1 MPRKAPAYTSFVDD
15 GLPMDEDPSLDEV
28 MAAVDGLPDDDPDW
42 IDLHWHVAD
51 ALHQRF
57 LDEGDPDD
65 LDEAIRRGTSVV
77 ERQGRSSAA
86 HLYDL
91 ALMLWDRFERDSPED
106 LARFVEL
113 LETALARAEA
123 EGTDSELIADCQ
135 TNLAV
140 GLMEGTA
147 ADVPE
152 PVRERAVSLWE
163 AALASGQLD
172 EDAERGIKGNLALAI
187 SRAGASEEE
196 LRRIVAWGRRAAA
209 EAADP
214 EDVAIAHFNLAAAL
228 ENLHDIAVDE
238 GLLEEAIE
246 HMRVGLDLLGT
257 DHRDHTGYT
266 ANLVALLR
274 RLSRESGDPAPI
286 DEAVRLGRAALRRIP
301 DGDSDRPLVL
311 TNTAS
316 AIFEA
321 VRSDADLDLL
331 REALDLYRTAIEIA
345 PEGSR
350 DQGVAMI
357 NLVSA
362 CRDANERHPDPALL
376 DEALG
381 QGAEALQVFS
391 APDLYRAAALT
402 AVGNAQRDRYLATGS
417 LGDLDEAR
425 DRAEEALALTPEQH
439 PERAAR
445 LTNLAVLLSDDFDE
459 RSDRSHL
466 DRAIDLYRKAL
477 DLPEPIASR
486 VTERMNDLA
495 LALLDRSRLD
505 RAIELY
511 RKALEL
517 REPVGSRVTEPMN
530 DLALALRERYRDT
543 ENSQDLDE
551 AVDLAQR
558 AAQAST
564 IDELTHAGYM
574 NNLANALSER
584 YERDGDPADL
594 VAAIKWFGEAL
605 EAAANRPVEAS
616 GYATNLGIALA
627 ARAQD
632 TGSMDDM
639 DQALLHL
646 GRSIDLLPASHQ
658 ARAHRISNLSDAY
671 RQRSVMLEEGGNRAL
686 ALEDA
691 RRAVNTGRE
700 AVEAAGSSDAR
711 LLPALLN
718 LAQSLRWREQL
729 APGAPPSPE
738 ALKIQRRAALLEEIT
753 PADKFSQSA
762 RWARDAEAL
771 GDRKEAF
778 SAFGRAVSLT
788 TQVAWIGL
796 TLRERRELLTRMRE
810 VLDRAVAHAAG
821 QRRLEAFAWADHV
834 RSVLWRQGLQAHSL
848 AAESGDER
856 WASLSGFV
864 QDAQADGR
872 RPGRRPDEQLRLRAH
887 KGAAAL
893 GQPVPDPEAYRRLG
907 AESPVVLLVPGDEES
922 LALVLQGVGEP
933 LLISLPEAPKGLLRE
948 RGDKLRAEMADGA
961 GAFRS
966 APHAIFDCL
975 EWLWG
980 SVAAPILDRI
990 AAAGERPHVWWS
1002 PVGEFALLP
1011 VHAAGV
1017 HPRTRPQADRRRQNP
1032 SRWPSVQ
1039 DRAVSSYLPT
1049 VRSVG
1054 PRPGGRGRALDA
1066 VLHVSVDVDGQLRSL
1081 EAERRAVDE
1090 ALPGARMTHLFDDD
1104 ATVAAFRA
1112 ALPECTLLH
1121 VSAHGRLDPD
1131 DSFEAG
1137 IDLADGRFA
1146 LRDLAASRA
1155 DAGRL
1160 AVLLA
1165 CESASGDFEAPDEA
1179 LHAAGAA
1186 QQAGFAEVVAATLP
1200 VRDSSVVPFVTR
1212 LYAAIAGEPTDGA
1225 FAPVV
1230 ARAVAGAVDALRL
1243 EPQYAVDPLSW
1254 VPYAHFS
1261 NSGH

>member
-1 MPRKAPAYTSFVDD
+1 MK
-15 GLPMDEDPSLDEV
+15 DELSTDEEPSLNEMV
-28 MAAVDGLPDDDPDW
+28 AAVDGLPDDDPDW
-42 IDLHWHVAD
+42 LDLHWQVAD

-57 LDEGDPDD
+57 LDEGDLND
-65 LDEAIRRGTSVV
+65 LDEAIRRGMSVV

-86 HLYDL
+86 HLHDV
-91 ALMLWDRFERDSPED
+91 ALMLFDRFTERDDPGD

-123 EGTDSELIADCQ
+123 EGTDSELVAKCQ

-152 PVRERAVSLWE
+152 PVRARAVSLWE

-172 EDAERGIKGNLALAI
+172 EDAERRIEGNLALAL
-187 SRAGASEEE
+187 SRAGASEKE
-196 LRRIVAWGRRAAA
+196 LRRVVACGRRAAA
-209 EAADP
+209 KNAAP
-214 EDVAIAHFNLAAAL
+214 EDAAIAHFNLAAAL
-228 ENLHDIAVDE
+228 ESLHDVVADE

-246 HMRVGLDLLGT
+246 HARIGLDLLGT
-257 DHRDHTGYT
+257 DHRDHPGYT

-274 RLSRESGDPAPI
+274 RLSRESGDPVPI
-286 DEAVRLGRAALRRIP
+286 DEAVHLGRAALRRIP

-316 AIFEA
+316 ALLDA
-321 VRSDADLDLL
+321 VRSDTDLDLL

-350 DQGVAMI
+350 DQGVAMV

-376 DEALG
+376 DEALARG
-381 QGAEALQVFS
+381 GEALKLFS

-402 AVGNAQRDRYLATGS
+402 TVSNAQRDHYLETGS
-417 LGDLDEAR
+417 LSDLDEAR
-425 DRAEEALALTPEQH
+425 GRAEEALDLTPEQH

-445 LTNLAVLLSDDFDE
+445 LTNLAVLLSDNFTE
-459 RSDRSHL
+459 RADRSHL
-466 DRAIDLYRKAL
+466 DRAIELYRQAL
-477 DLPEPIASR
+477 DLPEPVASR
-486 VTERMNDLA
+486 IAER
-495 LALLDRSRLD
+495 
-505 RAIELY
+505 
-511 RKALEL
+511 K
-517 REPVGSRVTEPMN
+517 N
-530 DLALALRERYRDT
+530 DLALALRDRYRDT

-551 AVDLAQR
+551 AVGLASQT
-558 AAQAST
+558 AAAST
-564 IDELTHAGYM
+564 TNELTHAGHV
-574 NNLANALSER
+574 NNLANALIER

-594 VAAIKWFGEAL
+594 TAAIERFGEAL
-605 EAAANRPVEAS
+605 EAAANRAVEAS
-616 GYATNLGIALA
+616 GYATNLGLALA
-627 ARAQD
+627 ERAQD
-632 TGSMDDM
+632 TGAMEDM

-646 GRSIDLLPASHQ
+646 RHSIDLLPTFHQ
-658 ARAHRISNLSDAY
+658 ARAHRISNLSDVC
-671 RQRSVMLEEGGNRAL
+671 RQRSVMLMEGGNRTL
-686 ALEDA
+686 ALDDA
-691 RRAVNTGRE
+691 KRAVKTGRE

-711 LLPALLN
+711 LLPALSN
-718 LAQSLRWREQL
+718 LALSLRWSKRLEPDVSPSREVL
-729 APGAPPSPE
+729 E
-738 ALKIQRRAALLEEIT
+738 IQRRAALLEEVT
-753 PADKFSQSA
+753 PVEKFSQSA

-771 GDRKEAF
+771 GDREEAF

-796 TLRERRELLTRMRE
+796 TLRERHELLTYMRE

-834 RSVLWRQGLQAHSL
+834 RSVLWRQGLQARSL
-848 AAESGDER
+848 AAERGDER
-856 WASLSGFV
+856 WASLSGFGR
-864 QDAQADGR
+864 DTQANGR
-872 RPGRRPDEQLRLRAH
+872 RSSVRPDEQLRLRAH
-887 KGAAAL
+887 EVAAAL
-893 GQPVPDPEAYRRLG
+893 GQPVPSPEAYRGLG
-907 AESPVVLLVPGDEES
+907 AESPVILLVPGDEES
-922 LALVLQGVGEP
+922 LALVLQGAGEP
-933 LLISLPEAPKGLLRE
+933 RLIHLPEAPKRLLRE
-948 RGDKLRAEMADGA
+948 WGDKLRTEMTDGA
-961 GAFRS
+961 GTSRS
-966 APHAIFDCL
+966 ASHPIFDCL

-990 AAAGERPHVWWS
+990 ASVGERPHVWWS

-1017 HPRTRPQADRRRQNP
+1017 HPRTKPQVGHRREHP
-1032 SRWPSVQ
+1032 ERWPSVQ

-1049 VRSVG
+1049 VRLVD
-1054 PRPGGRGRALDA
+1054 PQPGAKGGALDA
-1066 VLHVSVDVDGQLRSL
+1066 VLHVSVDVDGRLRSL

-1090 ALPGARMTHLFDDD
+1090 ALPGARLTRLFDND

-1121 VSAHGRLDPD
+1121 VSAHGRLNPD

-1137 IDLADGRFA
+1137 IDLVDGRFT

-1160 AVLLA
+1160 AVLLS
-1165 CESASGDFEAPDEA
+1165 CESASGDFEAPNEA

-1212 LYAAIAGEPTDGA
+1212 LYAAVTAEPTDGA
-1225 FAPVV
+1225 LAPVV

-1261 NSGH
+1261 GRGRSGDQPVISD

>member
-1 MPRKAPAYTSFVDD
+1 
-15 GLPMDEDPSLDEV
+15 MDEDPSLDEV

-86 HLYDL
+86 HLHDL
-91 ALMLWDRFERDSPED
+91 ALMLWDRFDERDDPED

-113 LETALARAEA
+113 LETALERAEA
-123 EGTDSELIADCQ
+123 DGTDSELIAKCQ
-135 TNLAV
+135 SNLAA
-140 GLMEGTA
+140 GLMGGTA

-172 EDAERGIKGNLALAI
+172 EDVERGIKGNLALAL

-196 LRRIVAWGRRAAA
+196 LRRVVARGRRSAA
-209 EAADP
+209 EIVDP
-214 EDVAIAHFNLAAAL
+214 EDAAIAHFNLAAAL
-228 ENLHDIAVDE
+228 ESLHGIAADE

-246 HMRVGLDLLGT
+246 HTRSGLDLLGT
-257 DHRDHTGYT
+257 DHRDHPGYT

-274 RLSRESGDPAPI
+274 RLSRESGDPEPI
-286 DEAVRLGRAALRRIP
+286 YEAVRLGRAALRRIP
-301 DGDSDRPLVL
+301 DDDSDRPLIL

-316 AIFEA
+316 ALFEA
-321 VRSDADLDLL
+321 VRSDADLGLL
-331 REALDLYRTAIEIA
+331 REALGLYRTAIEIA
-345 PEGSR
+345 PEGSP
-350 DQGVAMI
+350 DQGVAMV

-362 CRDANERHPDPALL
+362 CRDANEWHPDPALL
-376 DEALG
+376 DEALA
-381 QGAEALQVFS
+381 QGAEALKVFS
-391 APDLYRAAALT
+391 VPDLYRAAALT
-402 AVGNAQRDRYLATGS
+402 AVGNAQRDRYFETGS
-417 LGDLDEAR
+417 LSDLDEAR
-425 DRAEEALALTPEQH
+425 GRAEEALALTPEQH

-459 RSDRSHL
+459 RADRSHL
-466 DRAIDLYRKAL
+466 DRAIELYRRAL
-477 DLPEPIASR
+477 GLREPVRSR
-486 VTERMNDLA
+486 VAERMNDLA
-495 LALLDRSRLD
+495 LALRD
-505 RAIELY
+505 
-511 RKALEL
+511 
-517 REPVGSRVTEPMN
+517 
-530 DLALALRERYRDT
+530 RYRDT

-551 AVDLAQR
+551 AVDLAQW

-564 IDELTHAGYM
+564 IDGLTHAGYM

-594 VAAIKWFGEAL
+594 VAAVERFGEAL
-605 EAAANRPVEAS
+605 EAAANRPIEAS

-627 ARAQD
+627 ARARD

-646 GRSIDLLPASHQ
+646 GRSIDLLPTSHQ

-691 RRAVNTGRE
+691 RRAVKTGRE
-700 AVEAAGSSDAR
+700 AVEAAGASDAR
-711 LLPALLN
+711 LLPALSN
-718 LAQSLRWREQL
+718 LAQSLRWREHL
-729 APGAPPSPE
+729 APGASPSRE
-738 ALKIQRRAALLEEIT
+738 ALEIQRRAALLEEIT
-753 PADKFSQSA
+753 PAEKFGQSA

-771 GDRKEAF
+771 GDHEEAF

-796 TLRERRELLTRMRE
+796 TLRERRELLTDMRE

-834 RSVLWRQGLQAHSL
+834 RSVLWRQGLQARSL

-856 WASLSGFV
+856 WASLSGFIRDV
-864 QDAQADGR
+864 QADGR
-872 RPGRRPDEQLRLRAH
+872 RPSARPDEQLRLRAH
-887 KGAAAL
+887 EGAAAL

-922 LALVLQGVGEP
+922 LALVLQGVDEP
-933 LLISLPEAPKGLLRE
+933 LMIRLPEASKGMLRE
-948 RGDKLRAEMADGA
+948 WGDKLRAEMADGA

-966 APHAIFDCL
+966 ASHAIFDCL

-990 AAAGERPHVWWS
+990 ATAGERPHVWWS

-1017 HPRTRPQADRRRQNP
+1017 HPRTMPQAVRRRGNP

-1049 VRSVG
+1049 VRLVG
-1054 PRPGGRGRALDA
+1054 PRPGARGRALGA
-1066 VLHVSVDVDGQLRSL
+1066 VLHVSVDVDGQLGSL
-1081 EAERRAVDE
+1081 VAERRAVDE
-1090 ALPGARMTHLFDDD
+1090 ALPGARMTRLFDDD

-1121 VSAHGRLDPD
+1121 VGAHGRLDPD

-1137 IDLADGRFA
+1137 IDLADGRFT

-1212 LYAAIAGEPTDGA
+1212 LYAAIAAEPTDGA

-1261 NSGH
+1261 GRGR

>member
-1 MPRKAPAYTSFVDD
+1 
-15 GLPMDEDPSLDEV
+15 MDEDPSLDEV
-28 MAAVDGLPDDDPDW
+28 MAAVDGLPDDDSDW

-152 PVRERAVSLWE
+152 PVRARAVSLWE

-172 EDAERGIKGNLALAI
+172 EDDERRIEGNLALAL
-187 SRAGASEEE
+187 SHAGASEEE
-196 LRRIVAWGRRAAA
+196 LRRVVARGRRAAA
-209 EAADP
+209 ENAAS
-214 EDVAIAHFNLAAAL
+214 EDAATTHFNLATAL
-228 ENLHDIAVDE
+228 ESLHDVVADE

-246 HMRVGLDLLGT
+246 HTRVGLDLLGT
-257 DHRDHTGYT
+257 DHRDHPGYT

-274 RLSRESGDPAPI
+274 SLSRESGDPAPI
-286 DEAVRLGRAALRRIP
+286 DEAVHLGRAALKRIP

-316 AIFEA
+316 ALFDA
-321 VRSDADLDLL
+321 VRSDADLGLL
-331 REALDLYRTAIEIA
+331 REALGLYRTAIEIA

-350 DQGVAMI
+350 DQGVAMV

-362 CRDANERHPDPALL
+362 CRDANEWHPDPALL
-376 DEALG
+376 DEALARG
-381 QGAEALQVFS
+381 GEALKLFS

-402 AVGNAQRDRYLATGS
+402 AVSNAQRDRYLETGS
-417 LGDLDEAR
+417 LSDLDEAR
-425 DRAEEALALTPEQH
+425 GHAEEALALTPGQH

-445 LTNLAVLLSDDFDE
+445 LTNLAVLLSDDFTE
-459 RSDRSHL
+459 RADRSHL
-466 DRAIDLYRKAL
+466 DRAI
-477 DLPEPIASR
+477 
-486 VTERMNDLA
+486 
-495 LALLDRSRLD
+495 
-505 RAIELY
+505 ELY
-511 RKALEL
+511 RQALDL
-517 REPVGSRVTEPMN
+517 REPVASRIAERMN

-551 AVDLAQR
+551 AVDLAKQ
-558 AAQAST
+558 AAAASA
-564 IDELTHAGYM
+564 IDGLTHAGHV
-574 NNLANALSER
+574 NNLATALSER

-594 VAAIKWFGEAL
+594 VAAIERFSEAL
-605 EAAANRPVEAS
+605 ETAGNRPVEAS
-616 GYATNLGIALA
+616 GYATNLGLALA
-627 ARAQD
+627 THAQD
-632 TGSMDDM
+632 TGSIGDM
-639 DQALLHL
+639 GRALLHL
-646 GRSIDLLPASHQ
+646 RRSIDILPTSHQ
-658 ARAHRISNLSDAY
+658 ARALRISNLSDAY
-671 RQRSVMLEEGGNRAL
+671 RQRSVMLMEGGNRAL

-691 RRAVNTGRE
+691 RRAVKTGRE

-711 LLPALLN
+711 LLPALSN
-718 LAQSLRWREQL
+718 LALSLRWREQL

-738 ALKIQRRAALLEEIT
+738 ALKIQRRAALLEEVT
-753 PADKFSQSA
+753 PVEKFSQSV

-771 GDRKEAF
+771 GDREEAF

-796 TLRERRELLTRMRE
+796 TLSERHELLTYMRE

-834 RSVLWRQGLQAHSL
+834 RSVLWRQGLQARSL

-856 WASLSGFV
+856 WASLSGFIRDV
-864 QDAQADGR
+864 QADGR
-872 RPGRRPDEQLRLRAH
+872 RPSARPDEQLRLRAH
-887 KGAAAL
+887 EGAAAL
-893 GQPVPDPEAYRRLG
+893 SQPVPDPEAYRRLG

-922 LALVLQGVGEP
+922 LALVLQGVDEP
-933 LLISLPEAPKGLLRE
+933 LLIRLPDASKGMLRE
-948 RGDKLRAEMADGA
+948 WGDKLRAEMADGA

-966 APHAIFDCL
+966 ATHAIFDCL

-990 AAAGERPHVWWS
+990 ATAGERPHVWWS

-1017 HPRTRPQADRRRQNP
+1017 HPRTMPQAVRRRGNP

-1049 VRSVG
+1049 VRLVG
-1054 PRPGGRGRALDA
+1054 PRPGARGRALGA
-1066 VLHVSVDVDGQLRSL
+1066 VLHVSVDVDGQLGSL
-1081 EAERRAVDE
+1081 VAERRAVDE
-1090 ALPGARMTHLFDDD
+1090 ALPGARMTRLFDDD

-1121 VSAHGRLDPD
+1121 VGAHGRLDPD

-1137 IDLADGRFA
+1137 IDLADGRFT

-1212 LYAAIAGEPTDGA
+1212 LYAAIAAEPTDGA

-1261 NSGH
+1261 GRGR

>member
-1 MPRKAPAYTSFVDD
+1 
-15 GLPMDEDPSLDEV
+15 MDEDPSLDEV

-57 LDEGDPDD
+57 LDEGDPED
-65 LDEAIRRGTSVV
+65 LDEAIRRGISVV

-106 LARFVEL
+106 FARFVEL

-123 EGTDSELIADCQ
+123 DGTDSELIAKCQ
-135 TNLAV
+135 TSLAA

-172 EDAERGIKGNLALAI
+172 EDAERGIKGNLALAL

-196 LRRIVAWGRRAAA
+196 LRRVVAWGRRAAA
-209 EAADP
+209 EVAAPQD
-214 EDVAIAHFNLAAAL
+214 EAIAHFNLAAAL
-228 ENLHDIAVDE
+228 ESLHDVVADE
-238 GLLEEAIE
+238 GFLEEAIE
-246 HMRVGLDLLGT
+246 HTRVGLDLLGT
-257 DHRDHTGYT
+257 DHRDHPGYT

-274 RLSRESGDPAPI
+274 RLSHESRDPAPI
-286 DEAVRLGRAALRRIP
+286 YEAVHLGRAALRRIP

-316 AIFEA
+316 ALFDA
-321 VRSDADLDLL
+321 VRSDADLGLL
-331 REALDLYRTAIEIA
+331 REALGLYRTAIEIA

-350 DQGVAMI
+350 DQGVVMV

-362 CRDANERHPDPALL
+362 CRDANERHPNSALL
-376 DEALG
+376 DEALARG
-381 QGAEALQVFS
+381 GEALKLFS
-391 APDLYRAAALT
+391 APDLHRAAALT
-402 AVGNAQRDRYLATGS
+402 AVGNAQRDRYLETGS
-417 LGDLDEAR
+417 LSDLDEAR
-425 DRAEEALALTPEQH
+425 GRAEEALDLTPEQH

-445 LTNLAVLLSDDFDE
+445 LTNLAVLLSDDFTE
-459 RSDRSHL
+459 RADRSHL
-466 DRAIDLYRKAL
+466 DRAI
-477 DLPEPIASR
+477 
-486 VTERMNDLA
+486 
-495 LALLDRSRLD
+495 
-505 RAIELY
+505 ELY
-511 RKALEL
+511 RQALDL
-517 REPVGSRVTEPMN
+517 REPVASRIAERMN

-551 AVDLAQR
+551 AVDLAKQ
-558 AAQAST
+558 AAAASA
-564 IDELTHAGYM
+564 IDGLTHAGHV
-574 NNLANALSER
+574 NNLATALSER

-594 VAAIKWFGEAL
+594 VAAIERFSEAL
-605 EAAANRPVEAS
+605 ETAGNRPVEAS
-616 GYATNLGIALA
+616 GYATNLGLALA
-627 ARAQD
+627 THAQD
-632 TGSMDDM
+632 TGSIGDM
-639 DQALLHL
+639 GRALLHL
-646 GRSIDLLPASHQ
+646 RRSIDLLPTFHQ
-658 ARAHRISNLSDAY
+658 ARALRISNLSDVY
-671 RQRSVMLEEGGNRAL
+671 RQRSVMLMEGGNRAL

-691 RRAVNTGRE
+691 RRAVKTGRE

-711 LLPALLN
+711 LLPALSN
-718 LAQSLRWREQL
+718 LALSLRWRERL
-729 APGAPPSPE
+729 APDVSPSRE
-738 ALKIQRRAALLEEIT
+738 VLEIQRRAALLEEVT
-753 PADKFSQSA
+753 PVEKFSQSV

-771 GDRKEAF
+771 GDREEAF

-796 TLRERRELLTRMRE
+796 TLSERHELLTYMQE

-834 RSVLWRQGLQAHSL
+834 RSVLWRQGLQARSL
-848 AAESGDER
+848 AVESGDER

-864 QDAQADGR
+864 RDTQVNR
-872 RPGRRPDEQLRLRAH
+872 RQPRARPDEQLRLRAH
-887 KGAAAL
+887 EGAAAL
-893 GQPVPDPEAYRRLG
+893 GQPVPDPDAYRCLG
-907 AESPVVLLVPGDEES
+907 AESPIVMLVPGDEES
-922 LALVLQGVGEP
+922 LALVLQGAGEP
-933 LLISLPEAPKGLLRE
+933 LLIRLPEASKELLRE
-948 RGDKLRAEMADGA
+948 WGDKLRAELADGS
-961 GAFRS
+961 GTSRS
-966 APHAIFDCL
+966 ASHAIFDCL

-980 SVAAPILDRI
+980 SVAAPILEQI
-990 AAAGERPHVWWS
+990 ATAEERPHVWWS

-1017 HPRTRPQADRRRQNP
+1017 HPRTRPQAGRRRENP

-1200 VRDSSVVPFVTR
+1200 VRDSSVVPFVTH
-1212 LYAAIAGEPTDGA
+1212 LYAAIAAEPTDGA

-1261 NSGH
+1261 GRGR